1 MTKKSNI
8 KESPVTEENLVQ
20 ITFDGTVYEYR
31 EEAVI
36 SIMKQNMY
44 NVPVVFH

>member
-8 KESPVTEENLVQ
+8 KESPVTEGNLVQ

-44 NVPVVFH
+44 NVSVVFH